1 MKQLLVTF
9 FAAFFIVNFSSY
21 GQSNSCSKYYSTVKG
36 AKFTYTNYNRNDKK
50 EGAISLEVVKV
61 ENKGDKT
68 EARMKMRLLNKKG
81 KETNTME
88 YGFTCEGDM
97 VKIDYKSLM
106 PADMIN
112 QMGSTGQ
119 VKFSGTDIELP
130 NDLKVG
136 QELADARVNMNI
148 DMGVTSMSFNV
159 ETLDRKIERKEK
171 ITTSAGT
178 FDCFLLTENHV
189 LTMPMGGDQ
198 NSKSE
203 TWIAEG
209 IGMVKQVTYGKHGDV
224 ALTSELTD
232 YSQ

>member
-1 MKQLLVTF
+1 MKHFLMAV
-9 FAAFFIVNFSSY
+9 FAASLFANFSSY
-21 GQSNSCSKYYSTVKG
+21 GQSNNCSKYYSTVEG

-50 EGAISLEVVKV
+50 QGAISLEVVKV

-68 EARMKMRLLNKKG
+68 EAKMKMRLLNKKG

-88 YGFTCEGDM
+88 YGFICEGDV

-112 QMGSTGQ
+112 QMGATGE

-159 ETLDRKIERKEK
+159 ETLDRKIEKKEK

-209 IGMVKQVTYGKHGDV
+209 IGMVKQVTYGRHGDV
-224 ALTSELTD
+224 DMTSELTD